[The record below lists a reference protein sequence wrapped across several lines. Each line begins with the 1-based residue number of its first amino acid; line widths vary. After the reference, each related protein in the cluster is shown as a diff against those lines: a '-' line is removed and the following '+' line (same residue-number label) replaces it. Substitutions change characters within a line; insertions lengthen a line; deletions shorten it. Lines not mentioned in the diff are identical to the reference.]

1 MGAFADRVFA
11 VVKQIPRGKVA
22 TYGQIARIIARLAP
36 RAISATPYVLTPL
49 LAPNLNRSLAIA

>member
-22 TYGQIARIIARLAP
+22 TYGQIAP
-36 RAISATPYVLTPL
+36 RAMSATPYVLTPL